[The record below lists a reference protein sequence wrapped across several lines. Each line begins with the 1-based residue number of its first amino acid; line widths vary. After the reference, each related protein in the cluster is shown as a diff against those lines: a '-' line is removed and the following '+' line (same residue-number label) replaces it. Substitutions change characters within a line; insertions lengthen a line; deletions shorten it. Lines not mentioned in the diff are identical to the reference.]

1 MSISAQGEENP
12 FVLSRV
18 YDVDWICEYDM
29 AWYPFDTQS
38 CGMVFEVSHSL
49 STNCQKQTF
58 LPQTEG
64 NSGEFVE
71 LVLSGLEY
79 TGPKDLT
86 QYFIR
91 NTSMALG
98 VRNEVEVTV
107 VLGR

>member
-1 MSISAQGEENP
+1 M
-12 FVLSRV
+12 
-18 YDVDWICEYDM
+18 
-29 AWYPFDTQS
+29 
-38 CGMVFEVSHSL
+38 
-49 STNCQKQTF
+49 
-58 LPQTEG
+58 
-64 NSGEFVE
+64 
-71 LVLSGLEY
+71 SGLEY